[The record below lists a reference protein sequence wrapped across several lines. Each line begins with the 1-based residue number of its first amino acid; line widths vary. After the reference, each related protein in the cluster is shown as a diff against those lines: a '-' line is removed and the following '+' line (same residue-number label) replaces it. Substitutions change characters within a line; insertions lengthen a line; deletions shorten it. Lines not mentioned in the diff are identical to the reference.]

1 MGLLPRDLDILP
13 PSDDRVFK
21 LILTDE
27 KWTPGLINLI
37 SLLLCLPY
45 TLDYMNS
52 FSMRRDMTNEL
63 LSDAIHAILVLT
75 SGGMIYDLKNLHH

>member
-37 SLLLCLPY
+37 SLLLYRPY
-45 TLDYMNS
+45 TLDYVNS